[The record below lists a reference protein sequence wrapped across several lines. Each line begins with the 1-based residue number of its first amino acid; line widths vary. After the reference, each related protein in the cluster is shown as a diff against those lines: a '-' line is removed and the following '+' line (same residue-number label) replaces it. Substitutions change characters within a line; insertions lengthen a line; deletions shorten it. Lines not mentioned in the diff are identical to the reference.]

1 MSVSISIK
9 GKNTEGETRTLNV
22 SSNVILQTATDEK
35 LYNMGNK
42 LVNLFVDPDAEL
54 HKVVETVIK

>member
-9 GKNTEGETRTLNV
+9 GKNTEGEARTLNV

-35 LYNMGNK
+35 LYNMGNE

>member
-22 SSNVILQTATDEK
+22 SSNVILQTATDQK
-35 LYNMGNK
+35 LYDASTA
-42 LVNLFVDPDAEL
+42 LISLFVDSDATI
-54 HKVVETVIK
+54 HKVVETIIK